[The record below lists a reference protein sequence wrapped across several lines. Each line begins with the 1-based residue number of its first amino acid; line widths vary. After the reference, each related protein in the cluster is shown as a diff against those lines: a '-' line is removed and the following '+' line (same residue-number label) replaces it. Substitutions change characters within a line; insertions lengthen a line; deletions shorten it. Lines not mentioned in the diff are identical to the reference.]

1 VRLLR
6 RGLDQ
11 TAALWPEVETGFAYL
26 KRVARLLSNPEGLTG
41 PEVRRRF
48 RRLIGRMKAAA
59 RRAERRGQGKL
70 TRALRHFVK
79 VSGSYEPGLFP
90 CYEVAGLERTNNA
103 LEQLFGSHRYH
114 ERRANGRKRGSPT
127 TAVRGAVRLVAAA
140 VTRLSQVGGMEL
152 APKDVAEWQEQ
163 RARLQRHQ
171 DARTLQRRFRHD
183 PQAYLRELEARFIQS
198 PLPS

>member
-26 KRVARLLSNPEGLTG
+26 KRVAHLLSNPEGLTG
-41 PEVRRRF
+41 PGLRRRF
-48 RRLIGRMKAAA
+48 RRLIGQMKAATQ
-59 RRAERRGQGKL
+59 RAQRRGQAKL
-70 TRALRHFVK
+70 ARALGHFTK
-79 VSGSYEPGLFP
+79 VAGSYEAGLFH

-127 TAVRGAVRLVAAA
+127 TAVRGAVRLVAASA
-140 VTRLSQVGGMEL
+140 TRLGTVGGEEL
-152 APKDVAEWQEQ
+152 APEDVREWQGQ
-163 RARLQRHQ
+163 RARLQQQR

-183 PQAYLRELEARFIQS
+183 PQAYLRELEARFNQS
-198 PLPS
+198 RLPS

>member
-1 VRLLR
+1 MRLLR

-11 TAALWPEVETGFAYL
+11 TAALWPEVEAGFAYL
-26 KRVARLLSNPEGLTG
+26 KRVARLLSNPDGLTG
-41 PEVRRRF
+41 PAVRRRF
-48 RRLIGRMKAAA
+48 RRLIGQMKAAA

-79 VSGSYEPGLFP
+79 VAGSYEAGLFP

-114 ERRANGRKRGSPT
+114 ERRSNGRKRGSPT

-140 VTRLSQVGGMEL
+140 VTRLGTVGGEDL
-152 APKDVAEWQEQ
+152 APTEVREWQEQ
-163 RARLQRHQ
+163 RARLQQHR
-171 DARTLQRRFRHD
+171 DAHTLQRRFRHD
-183 PQAYLRELEARFIQS
+183 PQAYLRELEARFSQS
-198 PLPS
+198 RLPS